1 MLKLFKHLKP
11 YSKQLTFILVLLFIQ
26 TMAQLYLPTLLS
38 EIVDTGIIN
47 GDVNYILKIGG
58 LMILVAFIG
67 SIATIFASFVSSK
80 VAMGFGRDVRRK
92 IFTKAESFSLG
103 EFDTVGT
110 ASLITRTTNDVNQ
123 VQQVLIMILR
133 MMVTAPLTCIGGIIM
148 AISVDKDLSLILLVS
163 MPLVLI
169 AIGLI
174 GKKGMPRFKAMQV
187 KLDKINKILRE
198 NLTGIRVI
206 RAFNKQKFEVKRFEE
221 ANTDFTENAIKV
233 NKIIALLMPI
243 LMLILNVTS
252 VAILWFGAKRIDVNA
267 MEVGN
272 LMAFLQYVMQIMFS
286 LIMVSMLFIM
296 IPRASASADRINE
309 VLAIDPKIVDKE
321 PTNDKTIKKGYV
333 KFDNVS
339 FFYPGAESPAVSNIS
354 FETKP
359 GETTAIIGGTG
370 SGKSTILNL
379 LERFYDASE
388 GKILVDD
395 IDIKDMS
402 QQSLREKIGFVPQKA
417 VLFSGTIAENLRY
430 GKEDATAEDLVHASK
445 IAQAYDFISE
455 KENNFDSIVE
465 QGGKNFSGGQKQRLA
480 IARALIRKPEIY
492 VFDDSFSA
500 LDFKTDSKLRAA
512 LKNETKESAVII
524 VAQRVSTIMDA
535 DRILVLDDGNVV
547 GMGTHKELLNN
558 CAIYKEIASSQLS
571 EEELSNEHGK

>member
-11 YSKQLTFILVLLFIQ
+11 YTKQLTFVILLLFVQ

-58 LMILVAFIG
+58 VMIFVALIG
-67 SIATIFASFVSSK
+67 GIATIFASFISSK
-80 VAMGFGRDVRRK
+80 IAMGFGKDVRRK

-103 EFDTVGT
+103 EIDKVGT

-133 MMVTAPLTCIGGIIM
+133 MMVTAPLTCVGGIIM

-187 KLDKINKILRE
+187 KLDRINKILRE

-206 RAFNKQKFEVKRFEE
+206 RAFNKQNFEEKRFKE
-221 ANTDFTENAIKV
+221 ANDDFTDNAIKV
-233 NKIIALLMPI
+233 NKIIALLMPL
-243 LMLILNVTS
+243 LMVILNLTS
-252 VAILWFGAKRIDVNA
+252 VAILWFGAKRIDMNA

-296 IPRASASADRINE
+296 IPRASASAERINE
-309 VLAIDPKIVDKE
+309 VLAIEPEIVDEKS
-321 PTNDKTIKKGYV
+321 TTDKFTKKGYV
-333 KFDNVS
+333 KFNDVS
-339 FFYPGAESPAVSNIS
+339 FFYPGAEHGAINNLS
-354 FETKP
+354 FETIP

-379 LERFYDASE
+379 LERFYDVSKGE
-388 GKILVDD
+388 IL
-395 IDIKDMS
+395 IDEVNIKDMS
-402 QQSLREKIGFVPQKA
+402 QDVLRSKIGFVPQKA
-417 VLFSGTIAENLRY
+417 VLFAGTIAENLRY
-430 GKEDATAEDLVHASK
+430 GKEDATDEELVHAAK
-445 IAQAYDFISE
+445 IAQSYDFISE
-455 KENNFDSIVE
+455 KENGFDSNVE

-480 IARALIRKPEIY
+480 IARALIRNPEVY

-512 LKNETKESAVII
+512 LKSETRESAVII

-535 DRILVLDDGNVV
+535 DRIIVLDDGNVV
-547 GMGTHKELLNN
+547 GMGTHSELLKN